1 VKAFVQLGLGIA
13 LLGWAL
19 PLLSQSG
26 NASSETSRPA
36 DENRSS
42 ESSSSSGEQ
51 KVDPETIRPSVVTPS
66 GEIVTVRELTQVF
79 LTVSQVTAA
88 YSLDPLIAEA
98 QMTDNRVSIWG
109 RAPGQALVVLV
120 HGDFSTSSMKVT
132 VTQAP
137 PILPE
142 GAWSDLSSR
151 GESKGYYEA
160 RVSSNPLQISDIFDY
175 RTKRM
180 QLHFAN
186 AVVPSGSLPGVS
198 STRFPFSYLRFLGDH
213 WRLTLVDENVD
224 SSPIS
229 VNSTML
235 RGIHFST
242 GGLSLHAGYTSVA
255 GFQSLFLPAHKQ
267 LISGGTFVHPLSADS
282 QVGASGYYIQRS
294 PSALDPQ
301 SAQGVGTLFFRKHT
315 LKGTSFNAELGV
327 SDGIGGAASFEH
339 STDADHLHLAA
350 RYRPRHYAASD
361 VDNLN
366 GLQSEGRWDHLWGG
380 RFISDFSGSA
390 THIFTRFGAQT
401 IETGTGNLRYKASK
415 EISLSSG
422 LSLSSFSDRHALFPD
437 IHRLAIPMGISY
449 DRPRFGVGAQYEY
462 SRTSQAFSPGQAYR
476 GSFRWSAGHFQM
488 NANAGLDTQALGI
501 DSVFSAFP
509 ELNTELARLGLGTA
523 TSPDQLAALLK
534 DRAFLNNLGI
544 APSATLQLVPRNLH
558 GGLNM
563 SWQSGRQILEL
574 DSNYNQNRFLTQK
587 STTVLET
594 IRYRRGLTSSTELVT
609 SFTVFETMSPVR
621 QVTPIWEIGLRHQF
635 GDSPFPHFHQHDGT
649 ISGTVRLQDS
659 SGTKL
664 VRGAEITLD
673 GERKTASDGQ
683 GNYHFSKVKQGSH
696 NIQIAF
702 KSDRPFYYSTPSKL
716 STAADSIVDFGI
728 VYPSA
733 QVVGY
738 ALNDAG
744 IGLPDIGILV
754 KGPQG
759 EINFTT
765 DQSGKFFVPVAQTG
779 GYTFRVNT
787 ETVPDG
793 YALEDLAADSISV
806 GEGEFK
812 KVTFTLPAIRA
823 VAGLVQAYDPAR
835 GEYVPLAGATIE
847 MAELKRRTTTDP
859 KGHYS
864 FRNVPSGTF
873 TILVNEQQY
882 GQVSLGAGPQLLRQ
896 DIKLSPA
903 ALTVAQR

>member
-1 VKAFVQLGLGIA
+1 
-13 LLGWAL
+13 
-19 PLLSQSG
+19 
-26 NASSETSRPA
+26 
-36 DENRSS
+36 
-42 ESSSSSGEQ
+42 
-51 KVDPETIRPSVVTPS
+51 
-66 GEIVTVRELTQVF
+66 
-79 LTVSQVTAA
+79 
-88 YSLDPLIAEA
+88 
-98 QMTDNRVSIWG
+98 
-109 RAPGQALVVLV
+109 
-120 HGDFSTSSMKVT
+120 
-132 VTQAP
+132 
-137 PILPE
+137 
-142 GAWSDLSSR
+142 
-151 GESKGYYEA
+151 
-160 RVSSNPLQISDIFDY
+160 
-175 RTKRM
+175 
-180 QLHFAN
+180 
-186 AVVPSGSLPGVS
+186 
-198 STRFPFSYLRFLGDH
+198 
-213 WRLTLVDENVD
+213 
-224 SSPIS
+224 
-229 VNSTML
+229 
-235 RGIHFST
+235 
-242 GGLSLHAGYTSVA
+242 
-255 GFQSLFLPAHKQ
+255 
-267 LISGGTFVHPLSADS
+267 
-282 QVGASGYYIQRS
+282 
-294 PSALDPQ
+294 
-301 SAQGVGTLFFRKHT
+301 
-315 LKGTSFNAELGV
+315 
-327 SDGIGGAASFEH
+327 
-339 STDADHLHLAA
+339 
-350 RYRPRHYAASD
+350 
-361 VDNLN
+361 
-366 GLQSEGRWDHLWGG
+366 
-380 RFISDFSGSA
+380 
-390 THIFTRFGAQT
+390 
-401 IETGTGNLRYKASK
+401 
-415 EISLSSG
+415 
-422 LSLSSFSDRHALFPD
+422 
-437 IHRLAIPMGISY
+437 
-449 DRPRFGVGAQYEY
+449 
-462 SRTSQAFSPGQAYR
+462 
-476 GSFRWSAGHFQM
+476 
-488 NANAGLDTQALGI
+488 
-501 DSVFSAFP
+501 
-509 ELNTELARLGLGTA
+509 
-523 TSPDQLAALLK
+523 
-534 DRAFLNNLGI
+534 
-544 APSATLQLVPRNLH
+544 
-558 GGLNM
+558 
-563 SWQSGRQILEL
+563 
-574 DSNYNQNRFLTQK
+574 
-587 STTVLET
+587 
-594 IRYRRGLTSSTELVT
+594 
-609 SFTVFETMSPVR
+609 MSPVR

-673 GERKTASDGQ
+673 GERKTASDSR
-683 GNYHFSKVKQGSH
+683 GNYRFSKVKQGSH